1 GEVMRVLDAG
11 DSQRRRT
18 DHGVSAIQPD
28 ALITIT
34 AYGSRTPGAVTE
46 VLRQTIRIRPYLADL
61 AAHGKHIA
69 ASHGPPLLDAQA
81 AAVER
86 LALVQS
92 DAGANAKVDQIAFTR
107 IVFFVNIAAQP
118 LPGRHRRRHFVVIG
132 TAD

>member
-1 GEVMRVLDAG
+1 PEGHAHAIAPRPVHLAERRRGIAHVNEVIHAYQFGEVMRVLDAG

-81 AAVER
+81 A
-86 LALVQS
+86 
-92 DAGANAKVDQIAFTR
+92 
-107 IVFFVNIAAQP
+107 
-118 LPGRHRRRHFVVIG
+118 
-132 TAD
+132 